1 MTTKP
6 LTQKQLKEVA
16 IQGSKDSLTK
26 KLKTGS
32 TVYTNVLNV
41 SSSGM
46 SRKMRVYFVDD
57 SGNLEN
63 ITSDVAQVLGYTLR
77 DYSMTVRG
85 CGMDMGFSVVYNLS
99 KCLFDDGYTLKQ
111 QWL

>member
-6 LTQKQLKEVA
+6 LTQKQLKEIVT
-16 IQGSKDSLTK
+16 QGSKDYLVK
-26 KLKTGS
+26 KLKAGI

-46 SRKMRVYFVDD
+46 SRKMRVYFVDG
-57 SGNLEN
+57 SGNIED
-63 ITSDVAQVLGYTLR
+63 ITFDVAQVLGYTLR

-99 KCLFDDGYTLKQ
+99 ECLFDDGYALKQ
-111 QWL
+111 RWL

>member
-6 LTQKQLKEVA
+6 LTQKQQKETA
-16 IQGSKDSLTK
+16 SQGSKDYLVK
-26 KLKTGS
+26 KLKAGI
-32 TVYTNVLNV
+32 TVYTNVLNA

-57 SGNLEN
+57 SGNLED
-63 ITSDVAQVLGYTLR
+63 ITFGVAQVLGYTLR

-85 CGMDMGFSVVYNLS
+85 VWNGYGVFR
-99 KCLFDDGYTLKQ
+99 CLHPFKKFI
-111 QWL
+111 